1 MSWGVLDEGP
11 IAYCRLAFTAEVDAP
26 TKAEDVVS
34 CGAARLPVYIRR
46 RSKGRAWAVLTAV
59 WPDWIEALT
68 GFDPDHGGGAFE
80 WILAV
85 GCGLSALVLGAI
97 ARREWRRTLSA
108 APA

>member
-1 MSWGVLDEGP
+1 MGTRMRPVFWAESGLACMSGVL
-11 IAYCRLAFTAEVDAP
+11 
-26 TKAEDVVS
+26 
-34 CGAARLPVYIRR
+34 
-46 RSKGRAWAVLTAV
+46 AVLTAV